1 MNIIAWLI
9 IGALAGWIASM
20 IAGTNG
26 QQGWLMN
33 IVVGIVGAF
42 VGGFVYSLLTGVDF
56 AAAFNLVTLV
66 VAIVGAVIL
75 LFLYRAVTGRTMRI

>member
-1 MNIIAWLI
+1 MSHSHPRSYT
-9 IGALAGWIASM
+9 GWIASM
-20 IAGTNG
+20 TAGTNG

-33 IVVGIVGAF
+33 IIVGIVGAF

-56 AAAFNLVTLV
+56 VAAFDLMTLV

-75 LFLYRAVTGRTMRI
+75 LAASTLLTGRRAAV

>member
-1 MNIIAWLI
+1 
-9 IGALAGWIASM
+9 M
-20 IAGTNG
+20 IAGTNA

-33 IVVGIVGAF
+33 IVVGILGAF

-75 LFLYRAVTGRTMRI
+75 LFVYRAFTGRTMRV

>member
-1 MNIIAWLI
+1 MNLIAWLI

-42 VGGFVYSLLTGVDF
+42 VGGFLYSLLTGVDF
-56 AAAFNLVTLV
+56 AAAFNLATLLG
-66 VAIVGAVIL
+66 AIGGAVVL
-75 LFLYRAVTGRTMRI
+75 LFIVRALTGRTMRV